1 MSAIAIGSVFM
12 MIGGIV
18 VGVNNF
24 ESIPLMIGLVVILVG
39 ITFQMYGINK
49 IELTISDMREE
60 YIDLFNHS
68 DEWST
73 SYDHPEIVKPE
84 DIQGS
89 ESIDHMSSCKHID
102 RIDTLNGSE
111 NN

>member
-12 MIGGIV
+12 TIGGII
-18 VGVNNF
+18 VGVNNMA
-24 ESIPLMIGLVVILVG
+24 SIPLMIGLVIILVG
-39 ITFQMYGINK
+39 VTFQMFGINK
-49 IELTISDMREE
+49 IELTMSDMREE

-73 SYDHPEIVKPE
+73 SYDHPEMFKDIE
-84 DIQGS
+84 DKS
-89 ESIDHMSSCKHID
+89 VEK
-102 RIDTLNGSE
+102 IDTLNGKE